1 MNSLTRETILDAL
14 KGVTDPADGKSI
26 VEKGMV
32 QGVDINGEN
41 VTVMIGVDPERGP
54 ALEDLRQSAER
65 AVNGVN
71 GVTTARV
78 ALTAERRSNAGAGAS
93 QGGSAPAGHSH
104 AHDRGHSH
112 SHSHGH
118 SHGHSAAGG
127 QGARPAGGAGAA
139 GGPGAGGGQRPLDL
153 GAIRSVVTVASGKG
167 GVGKSTTSVNLALS
181 LARQGLKVGLLDAD
195 IYGPSLPRM
204 MGLRT
209 AKPTHSSKEGKI
221 TPPSA
226 FGIKIMSIGF
236 MIDEEQPV
244 IWRGPM
250 AMGALEQLLRDTDW
264 GELDVLVVDMP
275 PGTGDIQLSM
285 AQRVPV
291 TGAVIV
297 STPQDVALL
306 DARKGLNM
314 FRKVNVPIF
323 GLIENM
329 SYYQC
334 PNCGH
339 VDHVFDH
346 GGAHKAADE
355 LGVPFLGEI
364 PLDLK
369 IRLGADEGK
378 PIIETDPDGAHSQAY
393 ANIAR
398 QIAASI
404 DEQVG
409 PKTKP
414 KKSLFPKIS
423 FR

>member
-1 MNSLTRETILDAL
+1 MTSPNREQIIAALNSVI
-14 KGVTDPADGKSI
+14 DPVDGQSI
-26 VEKGMV
+26 TAKDMV
-32 QGVDINGEN
+32 QGIDIKDETVN
-41 VTVMIGVDPERGP
+41 VMIAVDPKRGP
-54 ALEDLRQSAER
+54 SLEDLRQQAEK
-65 AVNGVN
+65 AVAAVN

-78 ALTAERRSNAGAGAS
+78 ALTAERSGATSGDNGGGAPASNTSGTPSRPAGAQAGAGGA
-93 QGGSAPAGHSH
+93 QGGQP
-104 AHDRGHSH
+104 
-112 SHSHGH
+112 
-118 SHGHSAAGG
+118 G
-127 QGARPAGGAGAA
+127 QRPQ
-139 GGPGAGGGQRPLDL
+139 GGGQKPIDL
-153 GAIRSVVTVASGKG
+153 PDVRSIITVASGKG

-181 LARQGLKVGLLDAD
+181 LAAKGLKVGLLDAD

-204 MGLRT
+204 LGLRD
-209 AKPTHSSKEGKI
+209 AKPSKSDIDGKM

-226 FGIKIMSIGF
+226 FGIRIMSIGF
-236 MIDEEQPV
+236 MVDEEQPV

-264 GELDVLVVDMP
+264 GALDVLVVDMP

-297 STPQDVALL
+297 STPQDIALL

-314 FRKVNVPIF
+314 FRKVNVPVF

-329 SYYQC
+329 SYYKC
-334 PNCGH
+334 PECGH

-355 LGVPFLGEI
+355 LSVPFLGEI

-378 PIIETDPDGAHSQAY
+378 PIVYTEPDGEYAKAY
-393 ANIAR
+393 GAIADK
-398 QIAASI
+398 IAAAI
-404 DEQVG
+404 DDQVG
-409 PKTKP
+409 PVAAPK

-423 FR
+423 FK

>member
-1 MNSLTRETILDAL
+1 MTSPNREQIIAALNSVI
-14 KGVTDPADGKSI
+14 DPVDGQSI
-26 VEKGMV
+26 VAKDMV
-32 QGVDINGEN
+32 QGIDINDQ
-41 VTVMIGVDPERGP
+41 TVNIMIAVDPQRGP
-54 ALEDLRQSAER
+54 SLEDLRQTAEK
-65 AVNGVN
+65 AVAAVN

-78 ALTAERRSNAGAGAS
+78 ALTAERAKGAPD
-93 QGGSAPAGHSH
+93 SAPKAP
-104 AHDRGHSH
+104 
-112 SHSHGH
+112 
-118 SHGHSAAGG
+118 GG
-127 QGARPAGGAGAA
+127 PSRPAGAA
-139 GGPGAGGGQRPLDL
+139 SGQPSQVGQRPQGGGQKPLELPDV
-153 GAIRSVVTVASGKG
+153 RSIITVASGKG

-181 LARQGLKVGLLDAD
+181 LAAKGLKVGLLDAD

-204 MGLRT
+204 LGLRD
-209 AKPTHSSKEGKI
+209 AKPKPSDIDGKM

-226 FGIKIMSIGF
+226 FGIRIMSIGF

-264 GELDVLVVDMP
+264 GVLDVMVVDMP

-297 STPQDVALL
+297 STPQDIALL

-314 FRKVNVPIF
+314 FRKVNVPVF

-329 SYYQC
+329 SYYKC
-334 PNCGH
+334 PECGH
-339 VDHVFDH
+339 IDHVFDH

-355 LGVPFLGEI
+355 LNVPFLGEI

-378 PIIETDPDGAHSQAY
+378 PIVHSDPEGEHTKAYGA
-393 ANIAR
+393 IADK
-398 QIAASI
+398 IAAAI

-409 PKTKP
+409 PVSEPK

-423 FR
+423 FK

>member
-1 MNSLTRETILDAL
+1 MTSPNREQIIAALNSVI
-14 KGVTDPADGKSI
+14 DPVDGQSI
-26 VEKGMV
+26 TAKDMV
-32 QGVDINGEN
+32 QGIDIKDETVN
-41 VTVMIGVDPERGP
+41 VMIAVDPKRGP
-54 ALEDLRQSAER
+54 SLEDLRQQAEK
-65 AVNGVN
+65 AVAAVN

-78 ALTAERRSNAGAGAS
+78 ALTAERSGAAS
-93 QGGSAPAGHSH
+93 GDNGGGAPA
-104 AHDRGHSH
+104 
-112 SHSHGH
+112 
-118 SHGHSAAGG
+118 SATS
-127 QGARPAGGAGAA
+127 GARSRPAGAQAGS
-139 GGPGAGGGQRPLDL
+139 GGPQGGQPGQRPQGGGQKPIDL
-153 GAIRSVVTVASGKG
+153 PDVRSIITVASGKG

-181 LARQGLKVGLLDAD
+181 LAAKGLKVGLLDAD

-204 MGLRT
+204 LGLRD
-209 AKPTHSSKEGKI
+209 AKPSKSDIDGKM

-226 FGIKIMSIGF
+226 FGIRIMSIGF
-236 MIDEEQPV
+236 MVDEEQPV

-264 GELDVLVVDMP
+264 GALDVLVVDMP

-297 STPQDVALL
+297 STPQDIALL

-314 FRKVNVPIF
+314 FRKVNVPVF

-329 SYYQC
+329 SYYKC
-334 PNCGH
+334 PECGH

-355 LGVPFLGEI
+355 LSVPFLGEI

-378 PIIETDPDGAHSQAY
+378 PIVHTEPDGEYAKAY
-393 ANIAR
+393 GAIADK
-398 QIAASI
+398 IAAAI
-404 DEQVG
+404 DDQVG
-409 PKTKP
+409 PVAAPK

-423 FR
+423 FK

>member
-1 MNSLTRETILDAL
+1 MTSPNRERITEAL
-14 KGVTDPADGKSI
+14 SSVIDPADGKTI

-32 QGVDINGEN
+32 QGIDIHGETVN
-41 VTVMIGVDPERGP
+41 VMIAVDPKRG
-54 ALEDLRQSAER
+54 ASLEDLRLAAER
-65 AVNGVN
+65 AVANVN

-78 ALTAERRSNAGAGAS
+78 ALTAERPKGAS
-93 QGGSAPAGHSH
+93 TPAQGGHSH
-104 AHDRGHSH
+104 PHF
-112 SHSHGH
+112 HGH
-118 SHGHSAAGG
+118 THGRQHGEPQA
-127 QGARPAGGAGAA
+127 
-139 GGPGAGGGQRPLDL
+139 GQRPQ
-153 GAIRSVVTVASGKG
+153 GAGQKPLEMTGVRSIVTVASGKG

-181 LARQGLKVGLLDAD
+181 LAAKGLKVGLLDAD

-204 MGLRT
+204 MGLRD
-209 AKPTHSSKEGKI
+209 AKPTHSDKEGKMV
-221 TPPSA
+221 PPSA
-226 FGIKIMSIGF
+226 FGIRIMSIGF
-236 MIDEEQPV
+236 MVDEEQPV

-250 AMGALEQLLRDTDW
+250 AMGALEQLLRDSDW

-297 STPQDVALL
+297 STPQDIALS

-314 FRKVNVPIF
+314 FRKVNVPVL

-329 SYYQC
+329 SYYKC
-334 PNCGH
+334 PECGH

-346 GGAHKAADE
+346 GGARRAADE

-378 PIIETDPDGAHSQAY
+378 PIIHTDPDGEHSKAY
-393 ANIAR
+393 AAIADK
-398 QIAASI
+398 IAAAI
-404 DEQVG
+404 DQRVG
-409 PKTKP
+409 PKTAP